1 VTWYQFHIGSSA
13 AQWNLR
19 DGIWVD
25 VLALSLQPNQ
35 WGGKFAY
42 QGEGVLS
49 ELRVEWMRGVTE
61 LAFSTGL
68 RWANLIGLEWSQ
80 VDLVRKRAWIHP
92 DQAKAAKP
100 VGVPLNAVAV
110 DVIRRQIGRYQ
121 TFAFLVP
128 GGVGRKL
135 DHRQWKKAY
144 TRAGIEDFRFHAIH
158 AAHRGKLARAKRHA
172 AECAEGAGRLGAAR
186 NGFEIC
192 PPCAR
197 PSGTARRVGHVLGT
211 RPTGFCGHRGKIVCV
226 GMAVCLSG

>member
-68 RWANLIGLEWSQ
+68 RWANLIGLDSPGPSESSQ
-80 VDLVRKRAWIHP
+80 T
-92 DQAKAAKP
+92 
-100 VGVPLNAVAV
+100 G
-110 DVIRRQIGRYQ
+110 RR
-121 TFAFLVP
+121 
-128 GGVGRKL
+128 
-135 DHRQWKKAY
+135 
-144 TRAGIEDFRFHAIH
+144 
-158 AAHRGKLARAKRHA
+158 A
-172 AECAEGAGRLGAAR
+172 AECRSRRCHPAANR
-186 NGFEIC
+186 QVPDVRFFG
-192 PPCAR
+192 
-197 PSGTARRVGHVLGT
+197 ARR
-211 RPTGFCGHRGKIVCV
+211 CG
-226 GMAVCLSG
+226 